1 MKSFDSTTMTPTDKA
16 KWVTPE
22 LTRMRI
28 DATLSGGKNVPGE
41 SMSGQPNA
49 AGNEFS

>member
-1 MKSFDSTTMTPTDKA
+1 MKSMDSTTTLPTDKV

-22 LTRMRI
+22 LIIMRI

-41 SMSGQPNA
+41 SMSGQPNS
-49 AGNEFS
+49 AGNDFS